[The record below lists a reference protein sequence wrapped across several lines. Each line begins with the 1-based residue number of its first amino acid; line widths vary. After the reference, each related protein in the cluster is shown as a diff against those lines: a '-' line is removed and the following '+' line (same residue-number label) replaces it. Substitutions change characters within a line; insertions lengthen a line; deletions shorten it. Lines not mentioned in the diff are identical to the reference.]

1 MSIFVARKLAGFIVT
16 LTLASVIIFALMR
29 IAGGDV
35 VVLLLGEDAAPG
47 AVERL
52 REEFG
57 LNRPLPVQY
66 FEWITDLLRG
76 DMGTS
81 LFTRAEIGPAAV
93 SRLPLTLSL
102 GFSGLFVGMILGVAA
117 GVYGAK
123 NAGKPSG
130 AAVSVLSQ
138 IGIATPNF
146 WLGILLAIVF
156 GVQLGWLPTG
166 GWVPWSEDVVGAAR
180 SLILPTIALSTT
192 LAAVLTRYVRTTVLD
207 VLQEDYIRTARA
219 SGMTRRLALFKVGL
233 RNASLPVITV
243 LGIQAAGILSG
254 TVIIETVFSLPGV
267 GRMIITGVNNRDAL
281 IVQSLT
287 MVLVAF
293 VVFVNFVVDL
303 MYGVLDPRVRR
314 AR

>member
-1 MSIFVARKLAGFIVT
+1 MSIFVARKLVGLFIT
-16 LTLASVIIFALMR
+16 LSLASVIIFTLMR

-35 VVLLLGEDAAPG
+35 AVVALGEEASPA

-52 REEFG
+52 RQEFG
-57 LNRPLPVQY
+57 LDRPLPVQY
-66 FEWITDLLRG
+66 FEWITNLLRG

-81 LFTRAEIGPAAV
+81 LFTRAEIGPAAI

-102 GFSGLFVGMILGVAA
+102 GFSGLFVGMVLGVGA

-123 NAGKPSG
+123 NAGRPSG
-130 AAVSVLSQ
+130 ATVSVLSQ

-146 WLGILLAIVF
+146 WLGILLSIIF

-166 GWVPWSEDVVGAAR
+166 GWVPWSQSITGAAT
-180 SLILPTIALSTT
+180 SLILPTIALATT

-219 SGMTRRLALFKVGL
+219 AGMTRRLALFKVGL

-281 IVQSLT
+281 VVQSLT

-293 VVFVNFVVDL
+293 VVLVNFLVDL